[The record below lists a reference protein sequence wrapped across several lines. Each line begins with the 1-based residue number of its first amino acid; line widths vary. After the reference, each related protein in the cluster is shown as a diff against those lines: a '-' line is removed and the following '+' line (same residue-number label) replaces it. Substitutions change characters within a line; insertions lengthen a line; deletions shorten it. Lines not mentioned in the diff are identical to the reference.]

1 MCSNQSMS
9 LQLLLVLA
17 LEIAVTSVAPSFCCF
32 SYAVI
37 PPTYFVFSE
46 GVLVE
51 TYTFACDFPY
61 S

>member
-1 MCSNQSMS
+1 MS